1 MSVWKKLK
9 RDNLKAFLDEISL
22 KAELW
27 IPENI
32 NGKWKFAIY
41 DSEKDT
47 NFPENIIDKSV
58 KELFFPKR
66 RTIGTFDTKGKWN
79 LNPIETSTEPRV
91 IMGIR
96 SCDVKAISY
105 RDKVFSENKYN
116 DALYIAERKRTIL
129 IGMVCDSMGE
139 TCHCT
144 DRGISPDDTENM
156 DLVFSGTEESYL
168 FKQISEKGKGIFH
181 SKYLVETDDVPEKK
195 DWPKDR
201 FKVASPEE
209 MIKMYDDELWED
221 ISDICLTCG
230 ACTFECPTCTC
241 FMVSDEKFKDK
252 GERITVWDTCQF
264 SSYSRMAGGHNP
276 RIRNLDRVRNRT
288 LDKFAYSYQRYGVI
302 SCTGCGRCVIVC
314 PLKRSFPHIAA
325 ELTDKIQK
333 KAENS

>member
-1 MSVWKKLK
+1 MSEWKKLK
-9 RDNLKAFLDEISL
+9 RENLKAFLDEISR
-22 KAELW
+22 KTELW

-32 NGKWKFAIY
+32 NNKWEFAKY

-47 NFPENIIDKSV
+47 NFPENIIDKSA

-79 LNPIETSTEPRV
+79 LNPVEPGTEPRV
-91 IMGIR
+91 ILSIR

-105 RDKVFSENKYN
+105 MDKVFTENKYK
-116 DALYIAERKRTIL
+116 DALYLAERKRTIL
-129 IGMVCDSMGE
+129 IGMVCDFMGE

-144 DRGISPDDTENM
+144 DRGISPDYTENM
-156 DLVFSGTEESYL
+156 DLVFSGTEKDYL

-181 SKYLVETDDVPEKK
+181 SKYLAETDEVPVKK
-195 DWPKDR
+195 DWSKDR

-241 FMVSDEKFKDK
+241 FLVSDEKFKGK

-264 SSYSRMAGGHNP
+264 SSYSRMADGHNP
-276 RIRNLDRVRNRT
+276 RTRNMDRVRNRT
-288 LDKFAYSYQRYGVI
+288 LDKFAYSYQRYGMI
-302 SCTGCGRCVIVC
+302 SCTGCGRCVLVC

-325 ELTDKIQK
+325 KLTDKIQK
-333 KAENS
+333 KAANS